1 MINYIAMKNKELSK
15 KIAII
20 ATIFFISLSS
30 FAQTKT
36 AHINY
41 SQLILSLPET
51 KTADSLL
58 KNLTLN
64 FQMELN
70 RLESEYKVKVEKYQ
84 KEEKNLADATKQL
97 RANELKDAE
106 STYTKFKEAAKKEI
120 ASKDKALFEPIFDK
134 AKKVVTEVATSK
146 GYDYVIDSGK
156 GQYVYMNPKDDL
168 MELVKKKIGQ

>member
-1 MINYIAMKNKELSK
+1 MK
-15 KIAII
+15 IVA
-20 ATIFFISLSS
+20 FILVLLSS
-30 FAQTKT
+30 TAFAQTKT

-58 KNLTLN
+58 KSLTQN
-64 FQMELN
+64 FQTELT
-70 RLESEYKVKVEKYQ
+70 RLEGEYKLKLEKYQ

-106 STYTKFKEAAKKEI
+106 TTYVKFQEAAKKEI
-120 ASKDKALFEPIFDK
+120 SSKDKALFEPIFEK

-146 GYDYVIDSGK
+146 GYDYVIDSSK

-168 MELVKKKIGQ
+168 MVLVKKKLGL